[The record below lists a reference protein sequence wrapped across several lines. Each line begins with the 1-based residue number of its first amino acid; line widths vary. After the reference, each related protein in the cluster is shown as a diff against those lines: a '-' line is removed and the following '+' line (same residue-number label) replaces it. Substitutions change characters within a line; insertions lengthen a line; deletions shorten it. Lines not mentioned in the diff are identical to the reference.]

1 MANQTWCSF
10 LSALFVCE
18 NCIFSS
24 VCHVFFYY
32 WISCASLPFI
42 LRAWATFITSR
53 KKMKM
58 RKKYKWKKKVN
69 KKNENERQLERSS
82 WAPSRLY
89 LSPADSTRCCHFNLI
104 PPQRERERQPNAFCV
119 HFQPNTGRLFTQR
132 GFKSERIDRYVTWS
146 FPSCW
151 TGSMLPDRSLL
162 TIPVAGAVP
171 EDSAGAPASPST
183 TSAQPNDMIWI
194 QS

>member
-18 NCIFSS
+18 NCIFSL
-24 VCHVFFYY
+24 VCHVFFLLLNLVCSPSFHFAGLSYFHHE
-32 WISCASLPFI
+32 S
-42 LRAWATFITSR
+42 
-53 KKMKM
+53 KKNENEEEIQM
-58 RKKYKWKKKVN
+58 KKKVN

-183 TSAQPNDMIWI
+183 TSAQQNDIIWI